1 MKIDE
6 NQLSFLEEI
15 RRKASTPEGRISISM
30 DSELISKLITTVADI
45 DWTSFENQLTFQ
57 DYIDI
62 AEKYIKSQKVI
73 LTEEGKYVS
82 TSRPMTLFRVIK
94 SEKRVRVTLATEI
107 LDEKTKLPNKRHI
120 SVTIDAKTLRV
131 RQQ

>member
-1 MKIDE
+1 MKLDE

-30 DSELISKLITTVADI
+30 NNGLISKLITTVADI

-57 DYIDI
+57 DYVDI

-73 LTEEGKYVS
+73 LTEDGKYVS
-82 TSRPMTLFRVIK
+82 TSRPMALFRVIK
-94 SEKRVRVTLATEI
+94 SEKRVRVTLTTEI
-107 LDEKTKLPNKRHI
+107 PDEKTKLPNKRHI